1 MKALKLLILIGLMI
15 PFVLIS
21 CDDEPVDPALLVK
34 DETNQPVNS
43 GTMTALVDGD
53 LFTAGSM
60 SGTYSALP
68 DGAGNLL
75 TITGIKPNGQ
85 YILIQ
90 IANPLPG
97 TYIGN
102 NNTAP
107 ETNITM
113 SYREGLNADIFTAF
127 DFIQNQPT
135 GILKITSFNMATR
148 KVSGT
153 FNFVGH
159 LPSALFP
166 IVQVNSGTFTDVGF
180 TLQ

>member
-1 MKALKLLILIGLMI
+1 MKASRLILLFGLI
-15 PFVLIS
+15 SSLSFIS

-34 DETNQPVNS
+34 DETNQPVNTGS
-43 GTMTALVDGD
+43 MTALVDGD
-53 LFTAGSM
+53 LFTASSM

-75 TITGIKPNGQ
+75 TVTGIKSNGA
-85 YILIQ
+85 YISIQ
-90 IANPLPG
+90 MANPLPG
-97 TYIGN
+97 TYVGN
-102 NNTAP
+102 NNTSP

-113 SYREGLNADIFTAF
+113 SYREGLNDDIFTAY
-127 DFIQNQPT
+127 DFINFQPS

-159 LPSALFP
+159 LPGAAFP
-166 IVQVNSGTFTDVGF
+166 VKQINNGTFTDVSF

>member
-1 MKALKLLILIGLMI
+1 MKASRFILLFGLISLS
-15 PFVLIS
+15 FIS

-34 DETNQPVNS
+34 DQTNQPTNTGS
-43 GTMTALVDGD
+43 MTALVNGD

-75 TITGIKPNGQ
+75 TITGIKSNGA
-85 YILIQ
+85 YISVQ

-97 TYIGN
+97 TYVGN
-102 NNTAP
+102 NNTSP
-107 ETNITM
+107 ETNITL
-113 SYREGLNADIFTAF
+113 SYRESLNSEVFTAF
-127 DFIQNQPT
+127 DFINNQPT
-135 GILKITSFNMATR
+135 GILKITGFDMATR

-159 LPSALFP
+159 VPGAAFP
-166 IVQVNSGTFTDVGF
+166 VRQINNGTFTDVSF

>member
-1 MKALKLLILIGLMI
+1 MKALKFLLLFGWVF
-15 PFVLIS
+15 PFVMIS

-34 DETNQPVNS
+34 DQTDQPTNT

-53 LFTAGSM
+53 LFTASSM

-68 DGAGNLL
+68 DGAGYLL
-75 TITGIKPNGQ
+75 TITGIKSNGE
-85 YILIQ
+85 YISIQ
-90 IANPLPG
+90 MANPLPG

-107 ETNITM
+107 ETNITL
-113 SYREGLNADIFTAF
+113 SYRESLNDDVFTAY
-127 DFIQNQPT
+127 DFIQFQPS
-135 GILKITSFNMATR
+135 GILKITAFNLATR

-159 LPSALFP
+159 LPGAAFP
-166 IVQVNSGTFTDVGF
+166 VKQVNSGTFTDVSF